1 MAAEIN
7 IICRLAQDR
16 YRNAALWRNLWTILL
31 FAVGAVVAVFLVL
44 AVVFFLRQDWLPA
57 AAAALG
63 TIVDGAGM
71 KWVVDRRKDAVEEER
86 EAYQEVRE
94 ACRDVSR
101 ADQLGSKL
109 RLWGPIR

>member
-1 MAAEIN
+1 
-7 IICRLAQDR
+7 
-16 YRNAALWRNLWTILL
+16 
-31 FAVGAVVAVFLVL
+31 
-44 AVVFFLRQDWLPA
+44 
-57 AAAALG
+57 
-63 TIVDGAGM
+63 M